1 MNTVVYFDMGW
12 IEYIFSAA
20 IGTVL
25 FIPIGILIIIFYN
38 KVFWFVGG
46 LFKIK
51 DPFWRI
57 RAGGGVVLIIY
68 TIILIKSGILG

>member
-1 MNTVVYFDMGW
+1 MNW
-12 IEYIFSAA
+12 IEFIFASTIAG
-20 IGTVL
+20 IL
-25 FIPIGILIIIFYN
+25 FIPVGILIIIFRN

-57 RAGGGVVLIIY
+57 RVGGGVVLVIY
-68 TIILIKSGILG
+68 TIILIKSGIV

>member
-1 MNTVVYFDMGW
+1 MDL
-12 IEYIFSAA
+12 IETIFSRGVAT
-20 IGTVL
+20 IIML
-25 FIPIGILIIIFYN
+25 PLLIIILIFYN

-57 RAGGGVVLIIY
+57 RVGGGIILIIY
-68 TIILIKSGILG
+68 TIILIKSGLV

>member
-46 LFKIK
+46 LYVFLE
-51 DPFWRI
+51 
-57 RAGGGVVLIIY
+57 VVVAEL
-68 TIILIKSGILG
+68 

>member
-1 MNTVVYFDMGW
+1 MDL
-12 IEYIFSAA
+12 IETIFSRGIAT
-20 IGTVL
+20 IIMLPL
-25 FIPIGILIIIFYN
+25 FIIILIFYN

-57 RAGGGVVLIIY
+57 RVGGGIILIIY
-68 TIILIKSGILG
+68 TIILIKSGLV